1 LIVVKQAKYLFIVRM
16 DVEPDKEKQLNE
28 WYNNMHIPALLKVPG
43 VLSGRRYTAMQGTP
57 KYTAIYEFDR
67 RARDVTSSEAWKK
80 AVEMTPRPK
89 DVVTRNVSREL
100 HKLIYPEA

>member
-1 LIVVKQAKYLFIVRM
+1 MVVEKQAKYLFIVRM

-28 WYNNMHIPALLKVPG
+28 WYNNVHIPALLKVPG
-43 VLSGRRYTAMQGTP
+43 VLSARRYTAMEGTP

-67 RARDVTSSEAWKK
+67 PDVRSSEEWKR

-89 DVVTRNVSREL
+89 DVVTKNVSREF
-100 HKLIYPEA
+100 HKLVYPET